1 MLLDFLIDFFFFS
14 VLSCFR
20 NDGFL
25 GYKTSAYKLHYF
37 ETPSG
42 LKFVLNTDPNV
53 GSMREVL
60 RQIYTQVY
68 VEFVARNPLAQM
80 NQEIKSELFE
90 KNLDTLV
97 RGLNVFN

>member
-1 MLLDFLIDFFFFS
+1 M
-14 VLSCFR
+14 
-20 NDGFL
+20 
-25 GYKTSAYKLHYF
+25 
-37 ETPSG
+37 
-42 LKFVLNTDPNV
+42 LNTDPNV